1 MQTCWK
7 QCEIGMDI
15 GVYRARIILFGITQ
29 CKLLVKSHEINIAR
43 IEHTCFFG
51 IIIAVILIIGGVEL
65 DPGPQM

>member
-1 MQTCWK
+1 M
-7 QCEIGMDI
+7 
-15 GVYRARIILFGITQ
+15 YRARIILFGITQ